1 MAYIFTK
8 GYNALMQTAARLAV
22 AEEGADCIQTRHLLF
37 AVLRGNSN
45 ILKQLLNKKCLL
57 LPDCSESTD
66 VSINNDSSLPLSSE
80 CWRIISLDGGALGD
94 VMKTVGGS
102 KVDVPHLAAALLLG
116 AGVTDDILSAN
127 GITLEKERDA
137 ILERVAKISAA
148 KRNKSTEVLRKVSIL
163 RQSLSKRIVGQ
174 KRAVRLVCD
183 ALFDAWQ
190 NPPTRFGA
198 PPSIFLSGN
207 YGMDAEFATAI
218 AEAVCLAHGL
228 SAKPLIFNGALFGS
242 DKNAPDIHGM
252 DRNWKSPQKSK
263 FRPIDE
269 EPLLPIVITNSE
281 KIHPLCLPLIL
292 EAVGGKLV
300 DEYDAKSIDFSR
312 TVFVFASSAG
322 AETLLDTDEFAKEIV
337 RERLSERLC
346 AGIPDYD
353 KASAVRSLI
362 ANCTL
367 AIPLAT
373 PRPEDLCE
381 IAKRQVENAV
391 KRLGGFYTKIDVDV
405 PRLAELIV
413 MSLSSLDPRSI
424 ASTLLASII
433 EPIRIARFEGFA
445 TRRSKRLIIS
455 VSNNFEFDSEGVLE
469 RLSERKHLGF
479 RTSELKHENDSDVL
493 SIEAI
498 GYVCLPKLNEGI
510 VCIDAPSDSDTFDSL
525 VGIEKPQAYIK
536 KWKDYFAG
544 KSLVHPEG
552 LLLAGQPGFGKTST
566 ARAIAAELGV
576 PYCIINGKDISSPKC
591 VADTFRTIERY
602 SRSGCVVFI
611 DEIDGVC
618 SSREGKHEGYVE
630 RFNAILSAM
639 DGMNRRSNSK
649 CLYVGATNRADA
661 LDPALTR
668 SGRLGMTIEFS
679 PLAIGERHRLI
690 EMSASEFG
698 IKLTKETMTFIAS
711 LTEGVAPADIKGIVR
726 EIALSGEKQ
735 PSKRDILKARNSVL
749 MGMATQRT
757 ELTDEERQATAY
769 HEASHAIVAEVC
781 GRRYATVSVY
791 STGGALGYFEE
802 LDSGLKSCTRNGMI
816 DSICIALAG
825 RAGNELISGQPTDGS
840 ISDIQKATKIGMR
853 YIRAGFDEKWG
864 LGAPEAISWGQASSI
879 LRPLLQ
885 EQYARAKDILR
896 TNRKWLERLAAFLLE
911 NDIASQDDVCALR
924 TMHQKRNRRHAE
936 R

>member
-8 GYNALMQTAARLAV
+8 GYNALMQTAARLA
-22 AEEGADCIQTRHLLF
+22 AAEGADCIQTRHLLF

-45 ILKQLLNKKCLL
+45 ILKKLLNKKRLL
-57 LPDCSESTD
+57 LPDCSHSTD

-137 ILERVAKISAA
+137 ILERVAKISAV
-148 KRNKSTEVLRKVSIL
+148 KRNKSAEVLRKVSIL
-163 RQSLSKRIVGQ
+163 RQSLCKRIGQ
-174 KRAVRLVCD
+174 ERAVRLVCD

-190 NPPTRFGA
+190 NPPTRFSA

-252 DRNWKSPQKSK
+252 DRNWKCPQKSRL
-263 FRPIDE
+263 RPVYD
-269 EPLLPIVITNSE
+269 EPLLPVVITNSE
-281 KIHPLCLPLIL
+281 QIHPLCLPLIL
-292 EAVGGKLV
+292 QAVGGMLV
-300 DEYDAKSIDFSR
+300 DEYDAQRIDFSR
-312 TVFVFASSAG
+312 TVFIFSSSAG
-322 AETLLDTDEFAKEIV
+322 AEMLLDSGDFAKEIV
-337 RERLSERLC
+337 GDRLSERLC
-346 AGIPDYD
+346 AGIVDPD
-353 KASAVRSLI
+353 KGAAIRSLI
-362 ANCTL
+362 ENCSFS
-367 AIPLAT
+367 IPLAT
-373 PRPEDLCE
+373 PRPEDLHE
-381 IAKRQVENAV
+381 MAKRRIEHEV
-391 KRLGGFYTKIDVDV
+391 KRLRCFYKKVDVDAS
-405 PRLAELIV
+405 RLAEVIV
-413 MSLSSLDPRSI
+413 MSLSCLDPRSI
-424 ASTLLASII
+424 APMLASII
-433 EPIRIARFEGFA
+433 EPIRAARFESFS
-445 TRRSKRLIIS
+445 THRQKRLIMS

-493 SIEAI
+493 SIEAT
-498 GYVCLPKLNEGI
+498 GYVCLPKLHEGI
-510 VCIDAPSDSDTFDSL
+510 VCIDAPSDSDTFDKL
-525 VGIEKPQAYIK
+525 VGIKMPQDYIK
-536 KWKDYFAG
+536 KWKDYFTG
-544 KSLVHPEG
+544 KCLIAPEG

-576 PYCIINGKDISSPKC
+576 PYCIINGKDISSPES
-591 VADTFRTIERY
+591 VADTFTTIQRY

-618 SSREGKHEGYVE
+618 SNREGKHEGYVE
-630 RFNAILSAM
+630 RCNALLAAM
-639 DGMNRRSNSK
+639 DGMNRRSGAK

-679 PLAIGERHRLI
+679 PLAIGERKRLI
-690 EMSASEFG
+690 EMSANEFG
-698 IKLTKETMTFIAS
+698 IKLPTETMTFVAS
-711 LTEGVAPADIKGIVR
+711 VTERVAPADIKGIVR

-735 PSKRDILKARNSVL
+735 PSKRDVLKARYSVL
-749 MGMATQRT
+749 MGVATQRT
-757 ELTDEERQATAY
+757 ELTDEEREATAY
-769 HEASHAIVAEVC
+769 HEASHAIVAEVS

-791 STGGALGYFEE
+791 STGENLGYFEG
-802 LDSGLKSCTRNGMI
+802 LDCGLQSCTRNGMI

-840 ISDIQKATKIGMR
+840 ISDIEKATKIAMR

-864 LGAPEAISWGQASSI
+864 LGSPESISWSQASPI
-879 LRPLLQ
+879 LRPMLQ
-885 EQYARAKDILR
+885 EQYTRAKDILR
-896 TNRKWLERLAAFLLE
+896 RNRTWLERLALFLLE
-911 NDIASQDDVCALR
+911 NDIASQDDVRALR
-924 TMHQKRNRRHAE
+924 TMCHERNARHAE
-936 R
+936 K